1 MQTWFLVQ
9 TKANASAIARR
20 NLERQGFAVFQP
32 MERRTIA
39 RRGRFVDQIRPYF
52 GGYLFVSYPTSTPP
66 WSLVNSTYGVSRLVS
81 FGGRPAPVP
90 GQIIASLQD
99 SCDENGTI
107 SLDRS
112 ISPGDEVEIA
122 VGAMKDF
129 VGRVEHLAPNDRAIV
144 LLDFMGKQTKMVVN
158 KAHLRAASG
167 RTKQSGANN

>member
-1 MQTWFLVQ
+1 MVSGPDQGQRQRDCQAQSGTTGLCGLPADGTADDRPARPLRRSDPPVFWRLSVCKLPDKHSTLV
-9 TKANASAIARR
+9 SA
-20 NLERQGFAVFQP
+20 
-32 MERRTIA
+32 
-39 RRGRFVDQIRPYF
+39 
-52 GGYLFVSYPTSTPP
+52 
-66 WSLVNSTYGVSRLVS
+66 NSTYGVSRLVS

-90 GQIIASLQD
+90 DQIIASLQD

-129 VGRVEHLAPNDRAIV
+129 VGRVEHLAPNHRAIV

-158 KAHLRAASG
+158 KAYLRAASG
-167 RTKQSGANN
+167 RSKQPGGR